1 MDPSSKIRTL
11 HYGPL
16 HSPVF
21 TDICVAT
28 ESPGGFEREQM
39 REQLGG
45 FLGRFSMGRLRRFLS
60 GIVYGNPFRAGEQ
73 PIANG
78 GGPLETNR
86 LA

>member
-1 MDPSSKIRTL
+1 MRRVISTGTAL
-11 HYGPL
+11 HYGRL
-16 HSPVF
+16 HGPVF

-60 GIVYGNPFRAGEQ
+60 GIVYGNPFRAGER
-73 PIANG
+73 PITLYLVNLV
-78 GGPLETNR
+78 PR
-86 LA
+86 